1 MLLRHVNYLYTS
13 KNEQQITGHA
23 CSMKKNIQQKSQP
36 MFVRSEQHLN
46 VKF

>member
-1 MLLRHVNYLYTS
+1 MLFRHLNYLYTS

-23 CSMKKNIQQKSQP
+23 CSVKKKSQQKSQP

-46 VKF
+46 VKI